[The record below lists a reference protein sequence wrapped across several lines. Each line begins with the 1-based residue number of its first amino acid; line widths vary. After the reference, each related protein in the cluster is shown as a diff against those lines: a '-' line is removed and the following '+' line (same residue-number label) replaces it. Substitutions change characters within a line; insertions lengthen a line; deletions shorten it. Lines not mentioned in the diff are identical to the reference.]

1 MRDAEYFGSSRTNF
15 CMALEN
21 RCSIQGVTQWKCFK
35 YNERR
40 KLRLRIQ
47 FQKTCLIVVRRFA
60 SRIHSRCSDHPHDLL
75 FYYILLLLLLLLY
88 VLPRSRGTGPSV
100 LGGSA
105 LLLDEPASAELRSNM
120 LVIFREAEV
129 AFLAASVLAFG
140 PGLRA
145 VALLVLPSGRP
156 RLEPSSP

>member
-1 MRDAEYFGSSRTNF
+1 MLGCGAQ
-15 CMALEN
+15 L
-21 RCSIQGVTQWKCFK
+21 
-35 YNERR
+35 
-40 KLRLRIQ
+40 
-47 FQKTCLIVVRRFA
+47 A
-60 SRIHSRCSDHPHDLL
+60 SRIHCRRSDHPHDLL
-75 FYYILLLLLLLLY
+75 FYYILLLLLLY
-88 VLPRSRGTGPSV
+88 VLPRSRGTGPLV

-140 PGLRA
+140 PGLSA
-145 VALLVLPSGRP
+145 VALLVLRSGRP

>member
-1 MRDAEYFGSSRTNF
+1 MLDCGAQ
-15 CMALEN
+15 L
-21 RCSIQGVTQWKCFK
+21 
-35 YNERR
+35 
-40 KLRLRIQ
+40 
-47 FQKTCLIVVRRFA
+47 A
-60 SRIHSRCSDHPHDLL
+60 SRIHCRCSDHPHDLL

-88 VLPRSRGTGPSV
+88 VLPRSRATGPLV

-105 LLLDEPASAELRSNM
+105 LLLDVPASAELRSNM

-145 VALLVLPSGRP
+145 VALLVLRSGRP